1 MDRIER
7 FSTIAPDIGNIFRYM
22 SVATAAPLLVAVI
35 YREWEMILPMLS
47 VPVTLLLLGTLLVRV
62 PRDERETPLSAA
74 LMAVALIWLVIAL
87 VSALPFSLG
96 LGVPYLDAFFEAMSG
111 WTDTG
116 LTMMRSVEDL
126 PRTLLFWRSLMQWLG
141 GLGIVAFTIAMA
153 SRTGLTQFRL
163 YRSEGRS
170 SEGRS
175 EALMPSVVAT
185 GMEMWKIYLVL
196 TVASIGLVLLSGVPP
211 WDAVNIALVTIST
224 GGFSLHSEG
233 IPFYNNPILEVLIVP
248 IMIAGALPFKLY
260 YVLYRQNGGRFFDDQ
275 QARLLF
281 MLIALGIVVI
291 TWDLV
296 TLNATDIPTAIRQAL
311 FMSAAAVTTTGF
323 QITSPNEWASVTV
336 LFLSML
342 MVIGGASGSTA
353 GGIKLSR
360 VVLAFQSLLWWF
372 RRMFVS
378 GNVLVPFKYNGRVI
392 PKNVADLEVS
402 RNMLTI
408 MLYFLSIFVAT
419 VLVMHLQPTAFDS
432 SNVIFEVVSA
442 MCNSGISTGFVSP
455 DMTWPGKIL
464 FILLM
469 WIGRLEVIPVI
480 MFVMGFFKR
489 FD

>member
-22 SVATAAPLLVAVI
+22 SVATAAPLLVAAI

-62 PRDERETPLSAA
+62 PRDEREAPLSAA

-96 LGVPYLDAFFEAMSG
+96 LGVPYLDAVFEAMSG

-170 SEGRS
+170 

-211 WDAVNIALVTIST
+211 WDAVNIALVAIST
-224 GGFSLHSEG
+224 GGFSLHTEG
-233 IPFYNNPILEVLIVP
+233 IPFYNNPFLEVLIVP

-260 YVLYRQNGGRFFDDQ
+260 YILYRQNGVRFFDDQ

-296 TLNATDIPTAIRQAL
+296 TLNATDIPTAIRHAL

-323 QITSPNEWASVTV
+323 QVTSPNEWASVTV

-378 GNVLVPFKYNGRVI
+378 GNVLVPFKYDGRVI

-402 RNMLTI
+402 RNMLII

>member
-1 MDRIER
+1 MDRIEQ
-7 FSTIAPDIGNIFRYM
+7 FSTIAPDIGNIFRYI
-22 SVATAAPLLVAVI
+22 SIGTAVPLIVAVV

-47 VPVTLLLLGTLLVRV
+47 VPVTLFLLGTLLART
-62 PRDERETPLSAA
+62 PRQEREAPLSAA
-74 LMAVALIWLVIAL
+74 LMAVALIWLIMAL
-87 VSALPFSLG
+87 TSALPFSLG
-96 LGVPYLDAFFEAMSG
+96 LGIPYLDAVFEAMSG

-116 LTMMRSVEDL
+116 LTMMRSVDDL

-141 GLGIVAFTIAMA
+141 GIGIVAFTIAMA

-170 SEGRS
+170 

-185 GMEMWKIYLVL
+185 GMEMWKIYLIL
-196 TVASIGLVLLSGVPP
+196 TAASIGLILLSGVSL
-211 WDAVNIALVTIST
+211 WDAVNIALSAIST
-224 GGFSLHSEG
+224 GGFSVHSAG
-233 IPFYNNPILEVLIVP
+233 VPYYNNPLLEVLIVP
-248 IMIAGALPFKLY
+248 VMIAGALPFKLY
-260 YVLYRQNGGRFFDDQ
+260 YLLYRHREVRVFDDQ

-281 MLIALGIVVI
+281 MLVALGIVVI
-291 TWDLV
+291 AWDLV
-296 TLNATDIPTAIRQAL
+296 TLSAVDLPTAIRHAL
-311 FMSAAAVTTTGF
+311 FMSAAAISSTGF
-323 QITSPNEWASVTV
+323 QVASPNEWASVTV

-360 VVLAFQSLLWWF
+360 VVLGVQSLIWWF

-378 GNVLVPFKYNGRVI
+378 GKVLVPFKYDGRVI

-402 RNMLTI
+402 RNMLII
-408 MLYFLSIFVAT
+408 MLYFLTIFVAT

-442 MCNSGISTGFVSP
+442 MCNCGMSAGFVSP
-455 DMTWPGKIL
+455 DMADPAKVL
-464 FILLM
+464 FIMVM
-469 WIGRLEVIPVI
+469 WIGRLEIIPVI
-480 MFVMGFFKR
+480 MLVMGVLKG

>member
-1 MDRIER
+1 MDRIEQ
-7 FSTIAPDIGNIFRYM
+7 FSTIAPDIGNIFRYV
-22 SVATAAPLLVAVI
+22 SAATAMPLVVAVI
-35 YREWEMILPMLS
+35 YREWEMILPMAC
-47 VPVTLLLLGTLLVRV
+47 VPVTLFLLGTVLARV
-62 PRDERETPLSAA
+62 PREEREAPLSAA
-74 LMAVALIWLVIAL
+74 LMAVALIWLAIAL

-96 LGVPYLDAFFEAMSG
+96 LGVPYLDAVFEAMSG

-116 LTMMRSVEDL
+116 LTMMRSVDDL

-141 GLGIVAFTIAMA
+141 GLGIVAFTVAMA
-153 SRTGLTQFRL
+153 SRTGLTKFRL
-163 YRSEGRS
+163 YR

-196 TVASIGLVLLSGVPP
+196 TTLGTGLILLSGVPL
-211 WDAVNIALVTIST
+211 WDAVNIALSAIST
-224 GGFSLHSEG
+224 GGFSVHAKG
-233 IPFYNNPILEVLIVP
+233 IPFYNNPLLEVLIVP
-248 IMIAGALPFKLY
+248 VMIAGALPFKLY
-260 YVLYRQNGGRFFDDQ
+260 YLLYRRKGVRIFDDQ

-281 MLIALGIVVI
+281 ILTALGVVVI

-296 TLNATDIPTAIRQAL
+296 TLSGTDFPTAVRHAL
-311 FMSAAAVTTTGF
+311 FMSAAGITSTGF
-323 QITSPNEWASVTV
+323 QVASPNEWASVTV

-360 VVLAFQSLLWWF
+360 VVLGVQSLIWWF

-378 GNVLVPFKYNGRVI
+378 GKVLVPFKYDGRVI

-402 RNMLTI
+402 RNMLVI

-419 VLVMHLQPTAFDS
+419 VLVMHLQTTAFDS

-442 MCNSGISTGFVSP
+442 MCNNGMSTGFVSP
-455 DMTWPGKIL
+455 DMADPAKVL
-464 FILLM
+464 FVMLM

-480 MFVMGFFKR
+480 MLVLGVLKR
-489 FD
+489 FE